1 MCCNLS
7 HDESKSLMLAGS
19 VPNDI
24 GDQDDTVCPAIDP
37 SDSSSVHPP
46 AYQPATSVGRATRS
60 NKKSVGDHKK
70 YNVVCGAFGCE
81 EEEAEKSMFAKK
93 FRIRVLVIIY
103 FTM

>member
-1 MCCNLS
+1 
-7 HDESKSLMLAGS
+7 MLAGS

-37 SDSSSVHPP
+37 SDCSSVHPP
-46 AYQPATSVGRATRS
+46 AYQPATAVGRATHS
-60 NKKSVGDHKK
+60 NKKSVGEHK

-81 EEEAEKSMFAKK
+81 EEEAGKFMFAKN
-93 FRIRVLVIIY
+93 FRIRVLVIIH